1 MAPSM
6 RTTQHSHCNT
16 LYAYSVDSVLGG
28 AQGLLRG
35 EVTELIGPSASGKT
49 QVIIMH
55 TSHCSHSIVVW
66 LARPQLPSREGRE
79 VGPSREGSCG
89 LASQTNSIVAKVRR
103 LKVKG
108 NE

>member
-1 MAPSM
+1 MPCQTWVKVHCMAPSM

-55 TSHCSHSIVVW
+55 TSHCSHSIV
-66 LARPQLPSREGRE
+66 
-79 VGPSREGSCG
+79 
-89 LASQTNSIVAKVRR
+89 AKVRR